1 MLAGVYWLH
10 DIFRITSHNLLPDPY
25 FFYMKTLLFPSFLH
39 LQNGFNK
46 PSLLLNPRQFF
57 FAVIIGLLSV
67 ATTSVVNSQS
77 QANYAGANFMA
88 SSGTFSPLSGATSVP
103 TICLMTLCPVPY
115 RLGLVFFIWVRPILR
130 FGRGPMDICHFIP
143 QEPELQL
150 LTIYP
155 RGRLLKDPF
164 LHHFGTIWM
173 VVDLVPLPPT

>member
-1 MLAGVYWLH
+1 MLAGVCWLH

-103 TICLMTLCPVPY
+103 TIL
-115 RLGLVFFIWVRPILR
+115 F
-130 FGRGPMDICHFIP
+130 D
-143 QEPELQL
+143 
-150 LTIYP
+150 
-155 RGRLLKDPF
+155 D
-164 LHHFGTIWM
+164 
-173 VVDLVPLPPT
+173 VVSGPLPIGFSFFYMGKAYTQVRAGVRWIFVTLYLRNRNFNY